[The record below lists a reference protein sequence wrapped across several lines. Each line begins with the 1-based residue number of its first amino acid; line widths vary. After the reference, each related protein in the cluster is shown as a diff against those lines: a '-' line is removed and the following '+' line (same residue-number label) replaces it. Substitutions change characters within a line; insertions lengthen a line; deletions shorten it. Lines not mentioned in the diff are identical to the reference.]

1 MEENFKASHRYA
13 LSLLESSIEK
23 KNLEKIFNDM
33 QLIVNTLKK
42 SKDLQVMLQ
51 SPVIRPELK
60 EKVMTEIFQKKIDN
74 DSLSFIKF
82 IISKRREQILL
93 SIASRFLIL
102 HDEHIE
108 LANVDVKTAF
118 EFSDDQKKSLQ
129 KKIEEILNKKAR
141 LSFKVE
147 PELIGGFVAKV
158 DDTLYDASLKHQIE
172 ILKKQFLKGSSL
184 LN

>member
-1 MEENFKASHRYA
+1 
-13 LSLLESSIEK
+13 
-23 KNLEKIFNDM
+23 
-33 QLIVNTLKK
+33 
-42 SKDLQVMLQ
+42 
-51 SPVIRPELK
+51 
-60 EKVMTEIFQKKIDN
+60 
-74 DSLSFIKF
+74 
-82 IISKRREQILL
+82 
-93 SIASRFLIL
+93 
-102 HDEHIE
+102 
-108 LANVDVKTAF
+108 VDVKTAF